1 MHKVPKRVNIF
12 EAMYSFLSS
21 KISPFFI
28 KTSLTP
34 NQVTTISGLFG
45 VLGSYMLILDSHIYL
60 IISAIFIQ
68 LYTILDLVD
77 GDIARAK
84 KMQSYFGMWLDI
96 FFDKLIDFLIIVGM
110 SVGVYLRTEDPLMLF
125 VGMLLMGVVFSIQFI
140 MILNETYFK
149 TSRDGNKEIINN
161 MPPSQQKEQYFL
173 SASIASITFFR
184 NHLSL
189 QHSSF
194 LFISSFFAIT
204 NNLQTGLIFL
214 LFHGLISLVISI
226 AINFYKI
233 K

>member
-140 MILNETYFK
+140 MTLNETYFK
-149 TSRDGNKEIINN
+149 TSRDGNKEII
-161 MPPSQQKEQYFL
+161 K
-173 SASIASITFFR
+173 
-184 NHLSL
+184 
-189 QHSSF
+189 
-194 LFISSFFAIT
+194 
-204 NNLQTGLIFL
+204 
-214 LFHGLISLVISI
+214 
-226 AINFYKI
+226 
-233 K
+233 

>member
-84 KMQSYFGMWLDI
+84 KCSLILECGWI
-96 FFDKLIDFLIIVGM
+96 FFL
-110 SVGVYLRTEDPLMLF
+110 
-125 VGMLLMGVVFSIQFI
+125 
-140 MILNETYFK
+140 
-149 TSRDGNKEIINN
+149 TS
-161 MPPSQQKEQYFL
+161 
-173 SASIASITFFR
+173 
-184 NHLSL
+184 
-189 QHSSF
+189 
-194 LFISSFFAIT
+194 
-204 NNLQTGLIFL
+204 
-214 LFHGLISLVISI
+214 
-226 AINFYKI
+226 
-233 K
+233 